1 MSIQSAGRGAKR
13 GIKRSTRKIVHVL
26 GKRLGP
32 FFLLKHPGL
41 LERMLLGAMKEIR
54 SWWVFI
60 IKRLHCVA
68 SYILSLF
75 VCSM

>member
-32 FFLLKHPGL
+32 FFFVKASGL
-41 LERMLLGAMKEIR
+41 VGADVVGCHERNKE
-54 SWWVFI
+54 SVGF
-60 IKRLHCVA
+60 
-68 SYILSLF
+68 YY
-75 VCSM
+75 